1 MTIMQQNSNSFKF
14 TIAIVEEDE
23 GVRLN
28 IGNFLEQAG
37 VHAWGAESVEKF
49 YITLLREKA
58 DLVVVDLSLPREDK
72 LCLIERLAE
81 QCIPVIVLTARSS
94 QCHCITGLTTGAL
107 RYFVEPEDLHALAAS
122 LRAQPPVAAA
132 VAAPVQHALN
142 GSHAAWQ
149 LDKAA
154 ARLVA
159 PNRHSIPLTSREL
172 QLMVHLYAA
181 DENIVGKKELL
192 DAMGYAYVEDGFHRI
207 ESQLN
212 RLRRK
217 TLQSTGMPLPIRAV
231 FGKGLVFVSHHA
243 MRE

>member
-1 MTIMQQNSNSFKF
+1 MQQNSNFFKF
-14 TIAIVEEDE
+14 TIAIIEENE
-23 GVRLN
+23 N
-28 IGNFLEQAG
+28 IRVNICNFLGQAG

-81 QCIPVIVLTARSS
+81 QCIPVVVLTARSDLCS
-94 QCHCITGLTTGAL
+94 CITGLTTGAL
-107 RYFVEPEDLHALAAS
+107 RYFVEPDDLHALAAS
-122 LRAQPPVAAA
+122 LRAQLTLAAT
-132 VAAPVQHALN
+132 VTAPVKLALN
-142 GSHAAWQ
+142 GGHPAWH

-192 DAMGYAYVEDGFHRI
+192 DAMGYAYVQDGFHRI

-231 FGKGLVFVSHHA
+231 FGKGLVFVSQHA
-243 MRE
+243 LRE